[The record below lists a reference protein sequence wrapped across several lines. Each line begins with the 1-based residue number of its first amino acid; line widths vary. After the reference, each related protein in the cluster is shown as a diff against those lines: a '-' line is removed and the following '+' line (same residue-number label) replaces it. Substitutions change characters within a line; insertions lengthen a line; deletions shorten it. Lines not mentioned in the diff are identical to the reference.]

1 MLLKIKIALWKLLK
15 TDDLK
20 IPTSYAQGP
29 SQIFQYMYSSLPC
42 SADFVKKLSYNPKQ
56 LPQKTL
62 TRYSVVFDLCVCDFY
77 DQ

>member
-20 IPTSYAQGP
+20 IPTSYTQGP
-29 SQIFQYMYSSLPC
+29 SQIFQYMYSTC
-42 SADFVKKLSYNPKQ
+42 SIDFVKKLSYTPKQ

-62 TRYSVVFDLCVCDFY
+62 TRCCVVFDLCVCDFY